1 MAPVFVIN
9 LARDAER
16 RAAMVAA
23 LDEIGMAAEF
33 VPAVDGRALSDADR
47 AAYDRRRCLAVYG
60 VDMLP
65 SELGCYLSHYRL
77 CERIVR
83 EEIEAALV
91 LEDDVRLDP
100 ALPAIV
106 DALLAGPAQDWRV
119 VRLNTLRGRVANPP
133 SAWWRG
139 RQVAALPDGYGLYRL
154 GTHVLG
160 AGGYL
165 IKRAGAAR
173 MVEYGRRIFMPIDH
187 TMDRFW
193 DNGIV
198 PYVVRPFPV
207 HHRADLESRIGA
219 RPPARHRDQPFAV
232 QARRRLQR
240 LKDGVRKRAF
250 NLMN

>member
-1 MAPVFVIN
+1 MVPVFVIN

-23 LDEIGMAAEF
+23 LHDIGIAAEF

-83 EEIEAALV
+83 DGIAAALI

-106 DALLAGPAQDWRV
+106 DALLSGPAQDWLV

-139 RQVAALPDGYGLYRL
+139 REVAPLPDGHGLYRL

-165 IKRAGAAR
+165 IKRA
-173 MVEYGRRIFMPIDH
+173 
-187 TMDRFW
+187 
-193 DNGIV
+193 
-198 PYVVRPFPV
+198 
-207 HHRADLESRIGA
+207 
-219 RPPARHRDQPFAV
+219 
-232 QARRRLQR
+232 
-240 LKDGVRKRAF
+240 
-250 NLMN
+250 